1 MTEVNKDLDLQ
12 FDPQFSN
19 DGKDL
24 VEADS
29 FERLVAARR
38 SVRRYEADPIPDDV
52 VEKCLDL
59 ALKAPN
65 SSNLQPWEFY
75 WVKTPE
81 KRDELARNCF
91 SQPAAATAPTLI
103 VAVARIDTYKANA
116 KQMVEVFEKSSVP
129 VPKPAID
136 YYKKLVPMAYTL
148 GPLSIWGRLR
158 ALGMWG
164 ISLFRPIPAL
174 PANRDQLFT
183 WAVKTTALACE
194 NLMLAFRAYGFDT
207 CPMEGIDPRRIK
219 KLLKLPRGAEVVM
232 VISAGKR
239 AAGGV
244 YGPRIRFDRE
254 QFIKRV

>member
-1 MTEVNKDLDLQ
+1 MADVNKDLDLE
-12 FDPQFSN
+12 FDARFSN
-19 DGKDL
+19 EGKDL
-24 VEADS
+24 EESAS

-38 SVRRYEADPIPDDV
+38 SVRRYEAEPIPDQV

-75 WVKTPE
+75 WVKTTE
-81 KRDELARNCF
+81 RKEELARHCF

-103 VAVARIDTYKANA
+103 VCVARIDTYRAHA
-116 KQMVEVFEKSSVP
+116 QQMVKVFSESSES

-136 YYKKLVPMAYTL
+136 YYKKLVPFAYYL
-148 GPLSIWGRLR
+148 GPLSLWGRIR
-158 ALGMWG
+158 GLGMWVV
-164 ISLFRPIPAL
+164 SLFRPTPLL
-174 PANRDQLFT
+174 PANRDQLVT

-194 NLMLAFRAYGFDT
+194 NLMLAFRAYGYDT
-207 CPMEGIDPRRIK
+207 CPMEGCDPRRIK
-219 KLLKLPRGAEVVM
+219 RMLKLPRGAEVVM

-239 AAGGV
+239 APGGV